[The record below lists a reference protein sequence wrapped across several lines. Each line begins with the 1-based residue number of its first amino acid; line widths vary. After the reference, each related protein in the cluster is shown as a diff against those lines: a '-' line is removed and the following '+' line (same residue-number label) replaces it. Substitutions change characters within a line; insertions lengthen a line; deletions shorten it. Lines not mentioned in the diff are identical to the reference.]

1 MLFLSLMALSIILG
15 AVLYSRRLAG
25 HEEVL
30 SILAAEESEADVSLS
45 PKALSSERRF
55 SRRQVYYWATG
66 AVLFASFRAL
76 TSSPQPIELFIF
88 FGLGVVAGEL
98 FWRRGKTVQ
107 SRREIRK
114 MEFYLP
120 VVMERVVMA
129 VSAGLDV
136 LPAMAEAS
144 RGGADPISKMFER
157 VVELAGKGITVEH
170 ALRTLA
176 HQSNCPALKHAFVH
190 LALAH
195 KEGGELVR
203 PLRELSDATQS
214 YYQET
219 VEEEIARLPV
229 KAVLPLVLTFTG
241 LIICFLTVPLIQ
253 VSSITGKVTQGG
265 FE

>member
-1 MLFLSLMALSIILG
+1 MWFLPLLALSIVVGSI
-15 AVLYSRRLAG
+15 VYSRRLAG
-25 HEEVL
+25 HDEIV
-30 SILAAEESEADVSLS
+30 SILATEESEVDLSLS
-45 PKALSSERRF
+45 PKSLSNERRI
-55 SRRQVYYWATG
+55 SRTQIYYWIAG
-66 AVLFASFRAL
+66 AVLFVSFRGL
-76 TSSPQPIELFIF
+76 TSSAQPLELVLFS
-88 FGLGVVAGEL
+88 GLGGLAGEM
-98 FWRRGKTVQ
+98 FFRRAKGVR

-120 VVMERVVMA
+120 VVMERIVMA

-144 RGGADPISKMFER
+144 KGGVDPISKLFER
-157 VVELAGKGITVEH
+157 VVELAGKGITVEYS
-170 ALRTLA
+170 LRTLA
-176 HQSNCPALKHAFVH
+176 NQSNCPALKHAFVH

-253 VSSITGKVTQGG
+253 VSSLTSKVTQGG